1 MNYNAKLGIFGNL
14 QRLFEERNK
23 TNTQVF
29 NTGETAKRADAAATE
44 LKETESLTL
53 ELAADHEARICMMEL
68 GVN

>member
-29 NTGETAKRADAAATE
+29 NAGETAKRADEAATE
-44 LKETESLTL
+44 LKETEALTL

-68 GVN
+68 GV